1 MKKYISIIFVFLL
14 VFIGIFWYSE
24 YKKVEDFKIEVVEYL
39 NKKGSTPEE
48 YSTPKYVKYEV
59 MKGLKVDTIEI
70 IFFEERNYTYSYM
83 RAADGIEFAHAIN
96 EDTGERDYD
105 KEEPIK

>member
-24 YKKVEDFKIEVVEYL
+24 YKKVGDFKIEVVEYL
-39 NKKGSTPEE
+39 NKKGFTPEE

-59 MKGLKVDTIEI
+59 M
-70 IFFEERNYTYSYM
+70 
-83 RAADGIEFAHAIN
+83 
-96 EDTGERDYD
+96 
-105 KEEPIK
+105 

>member
-1 MKKYISIIFVFLL
+1 MKKYISTIFVFLL

-24 YKKVEDFKIEVVEYL
+24 YKKVEDFKTEVVDYL
-39 NKKGSTPEE
+39 TNKGYTPEE
-48 YSTPKYVKYEV
+48 YSTPKYVKEEV

-70 IFFEERNYTYSYM
+70 IFNREGNYTYSYM
-83 RAADGIEFAHAIN
+83 STTDGIEFNHAIN
-96 EDTGERDYD
+96 KDTGERDYD